1 MKATHLESTGLVL
14 VELAVHRDGRGFFM
28 ERFRRDRFLE
38 LGLPVDFVQ
47 DNHSRSAPGVLRG
60 LHYQNAP
67 TQGKL
72 IGVVRGRIFDVAVDL
87 RTESPTFGRV
97 VTMELSDDNGR
108 MLWVPPGFAHG
119 FCVLGNE
126 PADVVYKVDAK
137 YSAAGEGGIRWDD
150 PELAIAWP
158 LEKPNVSDR
167 DARLPSFAAYKAA
180 PVVWTTASSSCP
192 GRPYVSRELE
202 VSAGVTVPGKRER
215 STDSGGIAPRTP
227 KLTSWQLAAT
237 TAAVVRRGCG
247 TGTARCGRRGRRRC
261 RRLPASRGGSGSS
274 RRCGRR

>member
-1 MKATHLESTGLVL
+1 MKATPLDSTGLVL
-14 VELAVHRDGRGFFM
+14 LELAVHRDGRGFFV

-38 LGLPVDFVQ
+38 LGLPVDFAQ

-87 RTESPTFGRV
+87 RSASPTFGRA

-119 FCVLGNE
+119 FCVLGSE
-126 PADVVYKVDAK
+126 PADIVYKVDAP
-137 YSAAGEGGIRWDD
+137 YRAAGEGGIRWDD

-158 LEKPNVSDR
+158 IDRPIVSDR
-167 DARLPSFAAYKAA
+167 DRVLPSFAAHKAA
-180 PVVWTTASSSCP
+180 GIVWS
-192 GRPYVSRELE
+192 
-202 VSAGVTVPGKRER
+202 
-215 STDSGGIAPRTP
+215 
-227 KLTSWQLAAT
+227 
-237 TAAVVRRGCG
+237 
-247 TGTARCGRRGRRRC
+247 
-261 RRLPASRGGSGSS
+261 
-274 RRCGRR
+274 